1 MICARIRPLISSPL
15 AFTISTTKHSSS
27 PTNLRLLP
35 RRRSFS
41 AVTAMSSSSTTQS
54 QIIEHIVLFK
64 AKDDADSN
72 KITSMISNLNALA
85 SLDEVLY
92 ISAAP
97 LHRLGSSSAFAFTHV
112 LHSRYGSKEDLS
124 TYAAH
129 PDHVRVVKESVLPI
143 CDDLM
148 AVDWIA
154 DRIPGTLAPAPG
166 SVGKLTLLKLKE
178 DVSDEAKS
186 EITGVVKGLGEKFP
200 GIDQITVGENFS
212 PARAKGFSIAS
223 IAYFKD
229 LSEMEA
235 VDAQKELVNL
245 EKDKVR
251 DYVDSTIVVEF
262 LVSSQT
268 CSSL

>member
-1 MICARIRPLISSPL
+1 MIWARIRPLISSPL
-15 AFTISTTKHSSS
+15 AFTITTTKHSSS
-27 PTNLRLLP
+27 PANLRLLP

-41 AVTAMSSSSTTQS
+41 AVTAMSSSSTPQS
-54 QIIEHIVLFK
+54 RIIEHIVLFK

-72 KITSMISNLNALA
+72 KITSMINNLNALA

-154 DRIPGTLAPAPG
+154 DRVPGTLAPPPG

-186 EITGVVKGLGEKFP
+186 EITGVIMGLGEKFS

-229 LSEMEA
+229 LSEMEG
-235 VDAQKELVNL
+235 VDGQKELVNL

>member
-1 MICARIRPLISSPL
+1 MICARIRPLISTPL

-41 AVTAMSSSSTTQS
+41 AVTAMSSSSTPPS

-72 KITSMISNLNALA
+72 KITSMINNLNALA

-97 LHRLGSSSAFAFTHV
+97 LHRLGSSAFAFTHF

-129 PDHVRVVKESVLPI
+129 PDHVRVVKESVLPN

-166 SVGKLTLLKLKE
+166 SVAKLTLLKLKE

-186 EITGVVKGLGEKFP
+186 EITGVIKGLGEKFP

-212 PARAKGFSIAS
+212 PARAKGFTIAS

-235 VDAQKELVNL
+235 VDAQKELLVNL